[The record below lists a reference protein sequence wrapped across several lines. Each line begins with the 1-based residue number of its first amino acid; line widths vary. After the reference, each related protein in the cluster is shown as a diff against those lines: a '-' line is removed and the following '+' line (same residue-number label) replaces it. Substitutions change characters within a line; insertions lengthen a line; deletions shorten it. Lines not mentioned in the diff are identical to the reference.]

1 MNRFFPGMINTAY
14 DFGFNLL
21 KSSLIEDD
29 KSPIRSGHGVE
40 CGPFS
45 ITTITLSLEHIKQIK
60 TKLQVTVNDV
70 ITGAII
76 FGTRLYMQR
85 ENQDSSKASSTALV
99 LLNTRAIGGY
109 KSVSEMIKPNAK
121 MPWGNRFAFLH
132 VSIPKLTASELN
144 NPLKFVN
151 KARQFVKRQR
161 NSASVNLTRQFLD
174 AITKFRG
181 PEATARY
188 IYGKLNNSSLMI
200 SNMIGPVEQM
210 ALANIPIKGL
220 YFTVP
225 GIPQSLQLTIVSYVE
240 KLRIVMSVEKG
251 FIDPNKFK
259 SCIEYAFEAIS
270 KAALE

>member
-109 KSVSEMIKPNAK
+109 KS
-121 MPWGNRFAFLH
+121 
-132 VSIPKLTASELN
+132 
-144 NPLKFVN
+144 
-151 KARQFVKRQR
+151 
-161 NSASVNLTRQFLD
+161 
-174 AITKFRG
+174 
-181 PEATARY
+181 ATARY